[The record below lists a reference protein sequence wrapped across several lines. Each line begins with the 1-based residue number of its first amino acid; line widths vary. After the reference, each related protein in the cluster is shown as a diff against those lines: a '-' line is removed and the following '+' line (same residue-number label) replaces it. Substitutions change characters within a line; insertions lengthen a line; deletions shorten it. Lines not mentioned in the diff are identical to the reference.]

1 MAHNT
6 EELIEFVK
14 NKRSDL
20 GLTQEELA
28 KRAGVGLRFV
38 RDLEQ
43 GKETVQINKVNQIL
57 VLFGY
62 KVGPVKIRNRDEL

>member
-1 MAHNT
+1 MAYNT

-14 NKRSDL
+14 NKRRDL

>member
-1 MAHNT
+1 MHNT

>member
-1 MAHNT
+1 MHNT

-62 KVGPVKIRNRDEL
+62 KVGPIKINNRDEL

>member
-1 MAHNT
+1 MACNT

-43 GKETVQINKVNQIL
+43 GKESVQINKVNQIL